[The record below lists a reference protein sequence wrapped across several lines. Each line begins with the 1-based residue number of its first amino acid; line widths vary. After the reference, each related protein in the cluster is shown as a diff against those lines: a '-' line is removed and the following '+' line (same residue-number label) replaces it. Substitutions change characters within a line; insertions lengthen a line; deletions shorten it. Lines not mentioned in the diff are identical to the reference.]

1 MEGAEE
7 MKDARLNAVKEKL
20 AGSPDVVYQDV
31 MVHGRTCVL
40 IYIPS
45 IVNLQTLREGIAD
58 PLLAGKATG
67 VDWADFR
74 ARLEQETAFSLPLY
88 RIADTAEIA
97 DRITSGNAVLYLPEN
112 PACYGFDIA
121 HYQKR
126 SVSESQ
132 NELVIIG
139 PQEAFIEDVHSNL
152 SLLRHKIKH
161 PDLKMAH
168 YTIGKYTK
176 TDVYVLY
183 IDGLH
188 KPAIL
193 EEVDGKLKAISID
206 GILGISYLR
215 EFLKPTLLSPF
226 PLFQDTERP
235 DSLAA
240 SLLDGRIGILVD
252 GNPSALLMPV
262 TFFSL
267 LQSSED
273 YYQTAIASSW
283 IRLIRFAFSIL
294 SMLLPSLYVAITT
307 FHPQI
312 IPSNLLVTVAAAREN
327 LPFSALTEALIME
340 LTFEALREAG
350 TRIPKPLGQTV
361 SIIGAIVIGQAA
373 VQAGIVSAPMVIV
386 VSITGIA
393 SYIIPH
399 LELSFIFRLLRF
411 PLLIIGGT
419 IGLIG
424 VFAASFVIYGHL
436 ASLRSY
442 GTPYLQPIAPMV
454 LQDWKD
460 TLIRVPIPW
469 MTRRS
474 TAYTPR
480 KGRRQ
485 KQK

>member
-1 MEGAEE
+1 MEEQ
-7 MKDARLNAVKEKL
+7 RLNAIKEQL
-20 AGSPDVVYQDV
+20 AGSVDVVYQRV
-31 MVHGRTCVL
+31 MVHGHPCSL

-45 IVNLQTLREGIAD
+45 IVNPQTLREGIAA
-58 PLLAGKATG
+58 PLLSEEVIGRSWSEFCAKVTEGT
-67 VDWADFR
+67 V
-74 ARLEQETAFSLPLY
+74 FSLPLQSV
-88 RIADTAEIA
+88 ADISRAS
-97 DRITSGNAVLYLPEN
+97 DLVTSGYTLLYLPGVAE
-112 PACYGFDIA
+112 YYSFDIA

-193 EEVDGKLKAISID
+193 EEVDSKLKAISID

-215 EFLKPTLLSPF
+215 EFLQPPLRSPF

-312 IPSNLLVTVAAAREN
+312 IPSNLLVTIAAAREN

-460 TLIRVPIPW
+460 TLIRVPFPW

-474 TAYTPR
+474 TAYTTR